1 VHDILARQMI
11 GQWLAER
18 LGGVAGADDGRRCL
32 GDRFDLGVFETQP
45 ELVRFASQALRSSTE
60 LHAAKLGNLHPE
72 LLELGISDDQHRL
85 QKAYIVGQRG
95 GIERHVRA

>member
-45 ELVRFASQALRSSTE
+45 QLVRSCSISASATTSIAFKRLTSSGSEAVSSDTSVHSTSGDSA
-60 LHAAKLGNLHPE
+60 HAKSTQNP
-72 LLELGISDDQHRL
+72 
-85 QKAYIVGQRG
+85 
-95 GIERHVRA
+95 